1 MEDRRQRVLAI
12 SAVLIAL
19 PLILALLP
27 IVLIGAALVDAWGRL
42 WRFPAVRLVLCLVVY
57 LAHEWIGLIL
67 AAGLRVAE
75 LVGVFRN
82 RPDRQLGIYRRIQAW
97 WASSLMR
104 WAGRLLRV
112 RFDMADLDTLP
123 SGGFIVLSRHA
134 SMVDALLPAVIVADG
149 LDRFIHYVL
158 KAELQWDAN
167 LNVYGRRLGNYF
179 VRREGD
185 GDAEAAAIA
194 RFALDTQPDA
204 ALVIFPE
211 GTYATPA
218 RKAKVRASLEAK
230 GEHELVALADNLD
243 HLLPPKP
250 AGTLALLDA
259 QPDLD
264 VVVIGHVGL
273 EGVTDAGLRKLL
285 PLRHPVVVRWW
296 VHERSDVPVGDDE
309 RVTWLNEQ
317 WRTLDR
323 WVDGVAADRA
333 P

>member
-12 SAVLIAL
+12 AAVLIAL
-19 PLILALLP
+19 PFILALLP
-27 IVLIGAALVDAWGRL
+27 ILLIGAALVDAWGRL
-42 WRFPAVRLVLCLVVY
+42 WRFPGVRLVLCAVVY
-57 LAHEWIGLIL
+57 LGHEWIGLVL
-67 AAGLRVAE
+67 AAGLRLAE

-82 RPDRQLGIYRRIQAW
+82 RTDRQLEIYRRIQGW
-97 WASSLMR
+97 WASSLLR
-104 WAGRLLRV
+104 WAGRLLHV
-112 RFDMADLDTLP
+112 RFDLQDITTLP
-123 SGGFIVLSRHA
+123 SAGFIVLSRHA
-134 SMVDALLPAVIVADG
+134 SMVDAVLPAMIVTG
-149 LDRFIHYVL
+149 HLDRFIHYVL

-185 GDAEAAAIA
+185 GDTEAAAIA
-194 RFALDTQPDA
+194 RFAAGTQPDS

-218 RKAKVRASLEAK
+218 RRAKVRASLAAK
-230 GEHELVALADNLD
+230 GEDELVALADDLH

-250 AGTLALLDA
+250 AGTLALLDS

-273 EGVTDAGLRKLL
+273 EGVTDAGLRKRL

-296 VHERSDVPVGDDE
+296 VHERSTIPTEDDE
-309 RVTWLNEQ
+309 RIAWLNDR

-323 WVDGVAADRA
+323 WVAGVAAERT

>member
-12 SAVLIAL
+12 SAVLILL
-19 PLILALLP
+19 PLIILLLP
-27 IVLIGAALVDAWGRL
+27 VLLIGAALADVWGRL
-42 WRFPAVRLVLCLVVY
+42 WRFPAVRLVLSAVVY
-57 LAHEWIGLIL
+57 LVHEWIGLAL
-67 AAGLRVAE
+67 AVGLRVAE
-75 LVGVFRN
+75 LLGVFRN
-82 RPDRQLGIYRRIQAW
+82 RPETQLEQYRRVQAW

-112 RFDMADLDTLP
+112 RFDMADPDTLP
-123 SGGFIVLSRHA
+123 TKGFIVVSRHA
-134 SMVDALLPAVIVADG
+134 SMVDAVLPAVIVAG
-149 LDRFIHYVL
+149 RLGRFVHYVL

-179 VRREGD
+179 VRRDGD

-194 RFALDTQPDA
+194 RFALGTQPDS

-218 RKAKVRASLEAK
+218 RRAKVRASLAAK
-230 GEHELVALADNLD
+230 GEDELVALADDLG

-250 AGTLALLDA
+250 AGTLALLDS

-264 VVVIGHVGL
+264 VVIVGHVGL

-296 VHERSDVPVGDDE
+296 VHERATVPTEDDK
-309 RVTWLNEQ
+309 RIAWLNDQ
-317 WRTLDR
+317 WRSLDR
-323 WVDGVAADRA
+323 WVDGVASDRT
-333 P
+333 

>member
-12 SAVLIAL
+12 TAVLIAL
-19 PLILALLP
+19 PLTVALLP
-27 IVLIGAALVDAWGRL
+27 ILLIGAALADAWGRL
-42 WRFPAVRLVLCLVVY
+42 WRFPTVRLVMCAVVY
-57 LAHEWIGLIL
+57 LAHEWIGLLL
-67 AAGLRVAE
+67 AAGLRMAE

-82 RPDRQLGIYRRIQAW
+82 RPGRQIEIYRSIQAW

-104 WAGRLLRV
+104 WAGRFLRV

-123 SGGFIVLSRHA
+123 TKGFIVLSRHA
-134 SMVDALLPAVIVADG
+134 SMVDAVLPAVIVADG

-179 VRREGD
+179 VQREGD

-194 RFALDTQPDA
+194 HFARGTQPDS

-211 GTYATPA
+211 GTYSTPA
-218 RKAKVRASLEAK
+218 RRAKVRASLAAK
-230 GEHELVALADNLD
+230 GEDELAALATELN

-250 AGTLALLDA
+250 GGTLALLDS

-264 VVVIGHVGL
+264 VVVVGHVGL
-273 EGVTDAGLRKLL
+273 EGVTDAGLRKRL

-296 VHERSDVPVGDDE
+296 VHERSTIPTDDE
-309 RVTWLNEQ
+309 KRIAWLNDQ
-317 WRTLDR
+317 WRSLDR
-323 WVDGVAADRA
+323 WVDDVAAERT